1 MSESA
6 ARLIYSTQRRL
17 NVVINEDLF
26 SHYSKSSTRVRVYSS
41 IQSISLPFKIERVCS
56 LPVSFLWGIL

>member
-26 SHYSKSSTRVRVYSS
+26 SYCSKSSTRVRVYLS
-41 IQSISLPFKIERVCS
+41 IQSISLPF
-56 LPVSFLWGIL
+56 